1 MRRGVAM
8 ATNLAIDDGL
18 IDEARRVGN
27 HKTKKEAVTT
37 ALKEYIDRR
46 RQLEIL
52 KLFGTIDYDPA
63 YDYRKMRQ
71 LDRIEIEP

>member
-1 MRRGVAM
+1 MRGGVAM

>member
-1 MRRGVAM
+1 M

-71 LDRIEIEP
+71 LDHIEIEP